1 MRNTKLFL
9 GRSLPWLIGVKLA
22 TLKGYLVTAKIANK
36 GTKESKS
43 TQCKKKRCNICQYIE
58 AICEFDDAD
67 GKADSCKGVK
77 NCNTDFTVY
86 KFHCNSCS
94 KQYVGINITSFRYRF
109 NNYQSAFLKYLSRVN
124 PQKLIKNTFISTKLP
139 KHNGMDDWRVTLIDT
154 ANNREN

>member
-22 TLKGYLVTAKIANK
+22 TLKGYLVTTKIANK

-43 TQCKKKRCNICQYIE
+43 TQCKKKRCNVCQYIE
-58 AICEFDDAD
+58 ATCEFDDAD

-94 KQYVGINITSFRYRF
+94 KQYEGINITSFRYRF

-139 KHNGMDDWRVTLIDT
+139 KHNGMDDWRVTVIDT